1 MAVTYGFFN
10 SINGDRKYNADQM
23 SNYFEGL
30 VSDGVYNS
38 VGNSMVVQASSG
50 MNITVGSGRAVIGS
64 KWVKNDSALTL
75 SVTGSHPTLNRY
87 TAVVIKLDKVN
98 RNITITTVDGTPAST
113 PTYPT
118 ITNTDTVM
126 YLVLAYIYVGAAVT
140 SISQSNITD
149 TRTDST
155 VCGWV
160 TGLIEQVDTST
171 LFLQWQEGFDTWFN
185 ALTAKLNVNTYI
197 QEYYKRVVLSSGSS
211 TVIPLDMTGYTYDS
225 SDILFIYINGLAAT
239 PDVDYYLDTSGSTA
253 QLHPSVYKAG
263 TEIEIKVLKSK
274 IGFNALTT
282 SGGNNIVT
290 SNDEMINI

>member
-30 VSDGVYNS
+30 VSDGVYNG

-50 MNITVGSGRAVIGS
+50 MNITVGSGRAIIGN
-64 KWVKNDSALTL
+64 KWIKNDSAYTLT
-75 SVTGSHPTLNRY
+75 VTGSHPTLNRY
-87 TAVVIKLDKVN
+87 TAVVVKLDKVN
-98 RNITITTVDGTPAST
+98 RNISLTTIDGTPASS
-113 PTYPT
+113 PTKPT
-118 ITNTDTVM
+118 VTNSPTVM
-126 YLVLAYIYVGAAVT
+126 YLVLAYVYVAAAAT

-171 LFLQWQEGFDTWFN
+171 LYLQWQQAFETWFDD
-185 ALTAKLNVNTYI
+185 LTQELNVDTYI
-197 QEYYKRVVLSSGSS
+197 QEYYKRVTLSSGQS
-211 TVIPLDMTGYTYDS
+211 TVIPLDMTGYTYSS
-225 SDILFIYINGLAAT
+225 SDVLFIYINGLAAA

-274 IGFNALTT
+274 IGVAQ
-282 SGGNNIVT
+282 
-290 SNDEMINI
+290 

>member
-10 SINGDRKYNADQM
+10 SVNGDRKYNADQM

-30 VSDGVYNS
+30 VSDGVYNG

-50 MNITVGSGRAVIGS
+50 MNITVGSGRAIIGN
-64 KWVKNDSALTL
+64 KWIKNDSAYTLT
-75 SVTGSHPTLNRY
+75 VTGSHPTLNRY

-98 RNITITTVDGTPAST
+98 RNISLTTIDGTPAST
-113 PTYPT
+113 PTKPT
-118 ITNTDTVM
+118 VTNSQTVM
-126 YLVLAYIYVGAAVT
+126 YLVLAYVYVAAAAT

-171 LFLQWQEGFDTWFN
+171 LYLQWQEAFDTWFDD
-185 ALTAKLNVNTYI
+185 LTQELNVDTYI
-197 QEYYKRVVLSSGSS
+197 QEYYKRVVLSSGQSA
-211 TVIPLDMTGYTYDS
+211 VIPLDMTGYTYSS
-225 SDILFIYINGLAAT
+225 SDVLFIYINGLAAA
-239 PDVDYYLDTSGSTA
+239 PDVDYYLDTSGSTPE
-253 QLHPSVYKAG
+253 LHPSVSKVG

-274 IGFNALTT
+274 IGVAQ
-282 SGGNNIVT
+282 
-290 SNDEMINI
+290 

>member
-1 MAVTYGFFN
+1 MAITYGFFN
-10 SINGDRKYNADQM
+10 SVNGDRKYNADQM

-30 VSDGVYNS
+30 VSDGVYNG

-50 MNITVGSGRAVIGS
+50 MNITVGSGRAIIGS
-64 KWVKNDSALTL
+64 KWIKNDSAYTLT
-75 SVTGSHPTLNRY
+75 VTGSHPTLNRY

-98 RNITITTVDGTPAST
+98 RNISITTIDGTPASA
-113 PTYPT
+113 PTKPT
-118 ITNTDTVM
+118 ISDSQTVM
-126 YLVLAYIYVGAAVT
+126 YLVLAYVYVAAAAT

-171 LFLQWQEGFDTWFN
+171 LYLQWQQAFETWFDD
-185 ALTAKLNVNTYI
+185 LTQELNVDTYI
-197 QEYYKRVVLSSGSS
+197 QEYYKRVTLSSGQS
-211 TVIPLDMTGYTYDS
+211 TVIPLDMTGYTYSS
-225 SDILFIYINGLAAT
+225 SDVLFIYINGLAAA

-274 IGFNALTT
+274 IGVAQ
-282 SGGNNIVT
+282 
-290 SNDEMINI
+290 